1 MNGKKVEPMMKL
13 RFLFV
18 TGIVFLAM
26 IAVQAKGRFGV
37 RGGINVS
44 QISIDK
50 GVFSGDNRCGFF
62 LGPTFEFSL
71 PVVGLGM
78 DVALLYDLKTAKMS
92 KEDGDV
98 LTEKFNYIDFPVNLR
113 YTIGSSKIVAFSM
126 YTGPQLSLTLG
137 NTRVF
142 EGNYSLD
149 QTMLSWNVGASFR
162 LFTHYQL
169 GYNYNVGVGR
179 TAEFVGR
186 KVLNDLIGRKLN
198 NNTHQITL
206 TYFF

>member
-1 MNGKKVEPMMKL
+1 MKKL
-13 RFLFV
+13 RLLF
-18 TGIVFLAM
+18 AM
-26 IAVQAKGRFGV
+26 GTLLLTWTAVQAKGYFGV

-44 QISIDK
+44 QVSLDK

-71 PVVGLGM
+71 PVMGLGM
-78 DVALLYDLKTAKMS
+78 DVALLYDLKTAKMAQ
-92 KEDGDV
+92 EDGTT
-98 LTEKFNYIDFPVNLR
+98 LTEKFNYVDCPLNLR
-113 YTIGSSKIVAFSM
+113 YTIGSDKIVSFSM
-126 YTGPQLSLTLG
+126 HTGPQLSLTLG

-142 EGNYSLD
+142 DGNYSLD

-162 LFTHYQL
+162 LFTHYQF

-179 TAEFVGR
+179 TAEFIGDKALGDLMGR
-186 KVLNDLIGRKLN
+186 KFD

-206 TYFF
+206 TYYF